1 MAEETPL
8 LELVKVCKA
17 YGDRWALKNVSLKLY
32 PQEVLGVVGASGSGK
47 TTLLK
52 ILYLQETAQ
61 GEYRLNV
68 PGWEGRN
75 LLLLSRYEQPAA
87 RHYLAMVYQDAA
99 QALRMGFAALT
110 NVAEPLVLREER
122 RFGVLEAEAQEALE
136 RADFPLERAG
146 DPLAS
151 LSGGERQRVQIAK
164 ALVQKPLAVLLDEPT
179 TGLDLLVQATFLDTL
194 RRLKRQLGMSLILVS
209 HDLSVVRAVADR
221 IVVLYQGEV
230 VEEGLADQVLEDPR
244 HPFTQDLV
252 AARL

>member
-1 MAEETPL
+1 MVEETPL
-8 LELVKVCKA
+8 LELVKIWKA
-17 YGDRWALKNVSLKLY
+17 YGDRWALRNISLKLY

-47 TTLLK
+47 STLLRV
-52 ILYLQETAQ
+52 LYLQETAQ
-61 GEYRLNV
+61 GEYRLNA

-75 LLLLSRYEQPAA
+75 LLLLSPYERPAA
-87 RHYLAMVYQDAA
+87 QRHLAMVYQEAA

-110 NVAEPLVLREER
+110 NVAEPLVLRGER
-122 RFGVLEAEAQEALE
+122 QFALLHKEAQAALQM
-136 RADFPLERAG
+136 ADFPLERAE
-146 DPLAS
+146 DAPAF
-151 LSGGERQRVQIAK
+151 LSGGERQRVQIAR
-164 ALVQKPLAVLLDEPT
+164 ALVQKPLAILLDEPT

-209 HDLSVVRAVADR
+209 HDLSVVRALADR
-221 IVVLYQGEV
+221 IVVLHQGEV

>member
-1 MAEETPL
+1 
-8 LELVKVCKA
+8 
-17 YGDRWALKNVSLKLY
+17 
-32 PQEVLGVVGASGSGK
+32 
-47 TTLLK
+47 
-52 ILYLQETAQ
+52 
-61 GEYRLNV
+61 
-68 PGWEGRN
+68 
-75 LLLLSRYEQPAA
+75 
-87 RHYLAMVYQDAA
+87 
-99 QALRMGFAALT
+99 
-110 NVAEPLVLREER
+110 
-122 RFGVLEAEAQEALE
+122 LE

-146 DPLAS
+146 DPPAS